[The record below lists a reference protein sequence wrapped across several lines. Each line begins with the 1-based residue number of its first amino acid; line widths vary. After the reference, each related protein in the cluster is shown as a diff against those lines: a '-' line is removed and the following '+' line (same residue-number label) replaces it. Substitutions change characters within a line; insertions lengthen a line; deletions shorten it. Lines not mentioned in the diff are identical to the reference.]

1 MSISKDKKKKKK
13 ACWKEMMYR
22 CFLFFLK
29 SVEGVIVYFYITDM
43 VSKLEWKLV
52 QLGNKTG
59 RAKWDLR
66 T

>member
-1 MSISKDKKKKKK
+1 MPRPSQKKKKK

-22 CFLFFLK
+22 YFLFFFK
-29 SVEGVIVYFYITDM
+29 SVKGVIAYFYITDM

>member
-1 MSISKDKKKKKK
+1 MPRPSQKKKKKK

-22 CFLFFLK
+22 YFLFFLK
-29 SVEGVIVYFYITDM
+29 SVKGVIAYFYITDI